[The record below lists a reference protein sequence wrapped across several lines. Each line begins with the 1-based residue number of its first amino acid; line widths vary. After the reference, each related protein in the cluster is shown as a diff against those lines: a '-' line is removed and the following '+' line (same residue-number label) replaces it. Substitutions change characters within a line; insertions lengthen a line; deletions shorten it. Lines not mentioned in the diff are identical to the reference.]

1 MSELGRAW
9 LPVLLAFLGAGLFAA
24 EPVPTVAQS
33 GPGRFEVAA
42 IDASIAHTVTA
53 AADEAWRMLAAPLA
67 LPEAFSSPVFVR
79 VVAEGDA
86 ATPPFHVAVE
96 PGGVVSLRLRWAGT
110 PVSVVRRALVQALL
124 LRLAVTQHGP
134 SARLT
139 VPLWLEHA
147 CVGVW
152 QTRADAAQLDA
163 WKQESARL
171 PAPPA
176 MARLLSWQRGG
187 EEPRAWIAGSAWLL
201 TILQT
206 ESGRNREWLGALQRI
221 LGGEPADPVLAAA
234 FGEKFSN
241 PDERELWWQT
251 AWHQAVRARTLPT
264 LEPADSRAQ
273 LAALARFVFA
283 GAAEDAD
290 SVVPLGGVLA
300 RASEPIVAAELKRRE
315 SDLARLVSA
324 LHPFYRNAG
333 LSLAAVFRGR
343 TAPPARRVA
352 LVAAFETD
360 WLDATELEAASTA
373 ALDALDARK

>member
-1 MSELGRAW
+1 M
-9 LPVLLAFLGAGLFAA
+9 LLAILGGGVFAA
-24 EPVPTVAQS
+24 EPVPTLAQS

-42 IDASIAHTVTA
+42 IDATVAHAATA
-53 AADEAWRMLAAPLA
+53 AAEEAWRMLAAPLA

-79 VVAEGDA
+79 IVAESDA
-86 ATPPFHVAVE
+86 TASPFNVAVE
-96 PGGVVSLRLRWAGT
+96 PGGVVSLRLRWTGT
-110 PVSVVRRALVQALL
+110 PVPVVRRALVQALL
-124 LRLAVTQHGP
+124 MRLAVAQHGV

-163 WKQESARL
+163 LKQESARL

-176 MARLLSWQRGG
+176 MAALLAWQRGG

-201 TILQT
+201 TILQS
-206 ESGRNREWLGALQRI
+206 ESGRDREWLGALRRM
-221 LGGEPADPVLAAA
+221 LGGEPADAALAAT
-234 FGEKFSN
+234 FGENFSN
-241 PDERELWWQT
+241 LDERELWWQT

-283 GAAEDAD
+283 GAEDDDA
-290 SVVPLGGVLA
+290 VVPLGEVLA
-300 RASEPIVAAELKRRE
+300 RTSEPIVAVELKRRAT
-315 SDLARLVSA
+315 DLERLVPA

-333 LSLAAVFRGR
+333 LSLAAVFNSR
-343 TAPPARRVA
+343 PARSGELIA
-352 LVAAFETD
+352 TFEAD
-360 WLDATELEAASTA
+360 WRDATELEAASAA
-373 ALDALDARK
+373 ALDGIERSQNLVPAAP